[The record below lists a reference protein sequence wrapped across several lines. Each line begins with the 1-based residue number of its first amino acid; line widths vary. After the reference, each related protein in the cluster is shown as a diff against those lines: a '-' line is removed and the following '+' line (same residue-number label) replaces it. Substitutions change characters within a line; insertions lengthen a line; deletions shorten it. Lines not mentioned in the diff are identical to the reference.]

1 MALID
6 PAPCLVE
13 FPGLILR
20 FYIQIRASVSVARS
34 LTSAEP
40 RVGSLILALISTP
53 PNKLSSFL
61 CSHFYPPYN
70 LIHIH
75 TYIVTGFLK
84 GCVSGVLFI
93 KGADISI

>member
-13 FPGLILR
+13 FPGLSLH
-20 FYIQIRASVSVARS
+20 FYIPIRASVSVARAP
-34 LTSAEP
+34 TSAEP

-61 CSHFYPPYN
+61 CSHFSSPYN
-70 LIHIH
+70 LIISPR
-75 TYIVTGFLK
+75 YIVSDL
-84 GCVSGVLFI
+84 
-93 KGADISI
+93 